1 MGSAG
6 ATGVALTAIRFASY
20 GMLGY
25 SLFYLAMFIGKWYES
40 TILVDDELKIVLDSE
55 DADGDGREDLYIKHS
70 DTSKFVFI
78 ALPILVAAA
87 LGGVYEALWKRREA
101 SLSKQRSNNT
111 SNTGSGELAQ
121 EEEMDNRPG
130 ILAFLHNVVHYQY
143 RPLGRYS
150 P

>member
-1 MGSAG
+1 
-6 ATGVALTAIRFASY
+6 
-20 GMLGY
+20 MLGY

-40 TILVDDELKIVLDSE
+40 TILIDDELKMVLDSE
-55 DADGDGREDLYIKHS
+55 DADADGSEDVYIKHS

-78 ALPILVAAA
+78 GLPILLSAA

-101 SLSKQRSNNT
+101 SLSDKQQHGNNGSGTDSNN
-111 SNTGSGELAQ
+111 NGGVPDEK
-121 EEEMDNRPG
+121 EDNRPG
-130 ILAFLHNVVHYQY
+130 IFAFLKNVVHYQY